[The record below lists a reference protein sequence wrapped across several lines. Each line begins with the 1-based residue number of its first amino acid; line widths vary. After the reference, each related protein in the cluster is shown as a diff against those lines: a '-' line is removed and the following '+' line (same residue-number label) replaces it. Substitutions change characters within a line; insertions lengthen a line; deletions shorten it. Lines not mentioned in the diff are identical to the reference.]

1 MERVRLG
8 RSDLIVSRIGLGGCP
23 FGGHGWGPIDDENS
37 LRAIRAAVDAGINFF
52 DTADVYG
59 LGHSEQIL
67 ARGLGAKRTEMVV
80 ATKFG
85 VRWDD
90 QKRIVKDISPRY
102 LRTAL
107 EASLRRLQLDC
118 IPLYYVHWPDGATP
132 VEAAVEELARCRQE
146 GKIHAIGISNFSA
159 EQIESA
165 GAAAEVACLQA
176 QYSLVDRGAEALAS
190 AVRRTQISL
199 VTWGSL
205 AQGLLAGKYDAS
217 SRFGADDRRSRY
229 ENFRGDKFIRNLQT
243 VEAVKRVAARAG
255 KTPAQVAVR
264 WLLDSPLVSCA
275 LLGAK
280 SPQQVRDNAG
290 AAGWRLS
297 DEEFQ
302 ELATAGN
309 LAGGPD
315 RAVA

>member
-8 RSDLIVSRIGLGGCP
+8 RSDLVVSRIGLGGCP
-23 FGGHGWGPIDDENS
+23 FGGHGWGPVDDENS
-37 LRAIRAAVDAGINFF
+37 LQAIRAAVDCGINFF

-59 LGHSEQIL
+59 LGHSEEIL
-67 ARGLGAKRTEMVV
+67 ARGLGTKRTEMVI

-85 VRWDD
+85 VRWDN

-118 IPLYYVHWPDGATP
+118 LPLYYVHWPDGATP
-132 VEAAVEELARCRQE
+132 VEAAVEELGRCRQE
-146 GKIHAIGISNFSA
+146 GKIRALGISNFSA
-159 EQIESA
+159 EQIERA
-165 GAAAEVACLQA
+165 GAVAEVACLQV
-176 QYSLVDRGAEALAS
+176 QYSLVDRDAESLAS
-190 AVRRTQISL
+190 AVQQTQISL

-217 SRFGADDRRSRY
+217 SRFGPDDRRSRY
-229 ENFRGDKFIRNLQT
+229 ENFRGEKFIRNLQT
-243 VEAVKRVAARAG
+243 VEAVKRIAARVG

-264 WLLDSPLVSCA
+264 WLLDNPLVGCA

-297 DEEFQ
+297 AEEFR
-302 ELATAGN
+302 ELATAGQWAD
-309 LAGGPD
+309 AG
-315 RAVA
+315 AKTAA